1 MTILL
6 KLFTVSLLALAS
18 QAASA
23 DVYSYTNDL
32 GETKHTNVRKM
43 NEGQILLIKDGYS
56 FVAPLNKF
64 DTLFVQNK
72 SIAKKGRF
80 IKAWFFWNFSSPQKL
95 EPYLDKYYSHY
106 LSLVYFDCAERV
118 SATTQVLYYLDDANV
133 QTFSSDVE
141 KILFREVAPDTVG
154 ETMLERVCNPQSS
167 EDVNAVKKPAKGT
180 LKP

>member
-1 MTILL
+1 LIG
-6 KLFTVSLLALAS
+6 VS
-18 QAASA
+18 
-23 DVYSYTNDL
+23 
-32 GETKHTNVRKM
+32 
-43 NEGQILLIKDGYS
+43 
-56 FVAPLNKF
+56 
-64 DTLFVQNK
+64 
-72 SIAKKGRF
+72 
-80 IKAWFFWNFSSPQKL
+80 
-95 EPYLDKYYSHY
+95 LDKYYSHY